1 MDNHNAQ
8 ADANSLLVSLSQTA
22 CFEGLEPALL
32 AELGRC
38 VESYHYDEG
47 QVVLLEGEPC
57 AGLGIVRSGCLKA
70 VRLSMSGREQTLSVL
85 WPGEIYSAASVFADA
100 PNPVTIVALQPTD
113 IWVIPKESLDSLQER
128 YPRLTQIVARNLARR
143 VMTLIDLVEDLSL
156 RTVEMRLAHQLL
168 ANARDNIVQRE
179 AWATQAEMSARLGT
193 VTYVLNRALRS
204 LEEEGLIRVERDEI
218 TIIDAEGLAA
228 RAEAR

>member
-1 MDNHNAQ
+1 MNNHRMQ
-8 ADANSLLVSLSQTA
+8 ADAENLLVSLSKMA
-22 CFEGLEPALL
+22 CFEGLDPALL

-57 AGLGIVRSGCLKA
+57 TGLGIVRSGRLKA
-70 VRLSMSGREQTLSVL
+70 VRLSTSGREQTLSVL
-85 WPGEIYSAASVFADA
+85 WPGEIYSAASVFADT

-113 IWVIPKESLDSLQER
+113 IWVIPKENLDALQER

-143 VMTLIDLVEDLSL
+143 VMTLVDLVEDLSL
-156 RTVEMRLAHQLL
+156 RTVEMRLARQLL
-168 ANARDNIVQRE
+168 ANARDSVVRRE
-179 AWATQAEMSARLGT
+179 AWAMQAEISARLGT
-193 VTYVLNRALRS
+193 VTYVLNRALRG

-218 TIIDAEGLAA
+218 TIVDTDGLAA

>member
-57 AGLGIVRSGCLKA
+57 TGLGIVRSGRLKA
-70 VRLSMSGREQTLSVL
+70 IRLSTSGREQTLSVL
-85 WPGEIYSAASVFADA
+85 WPGEIYGAASVFADA

-113 IWVIPKESLDSLQER
+113 IWVIPKESLDSSRNVTPGWLR
-128 YPRLTQIVARNLARR
+128 SPRNLARR
-143 VMTLIDLVEDLSL
+143 VMTLVDLVEDLSL

-168 ANARDNIVQRE
+168 ANARGNIVQRE

-204 LEEEGLIRVERDEI
+204 LEEEGRFRGSDEI

>member
-47 QVVLLEGEPC
+47 QVVLLEEEPC
-57 AGLGIVRSGCLKA
+57 TGLGIVRSGCLKA

-85 WPGEIYSAASVFADA
+85 WPGEIYGAASVFADA

-113 IWVIPKESLDSLQER
+113 IWVTKEASGLLR
-128 YPRLTQIVARNLARR
+128 YPRLTQIVAHLARR
-143 VMTLIDLVEDLSL
+143 AWRWSTLVEDLSA
-156 RTVEMRLAHQLL
+156 AHRGD
-168 ANARDNIVQRE
+168 ASSSPTSGQRQGQQRQGR
-179 AWATQAEMSARLGT
+179 ATQAEMSARLGT
-193 VTYVLNRALRS
+193 VTYVLNWHVALKRRP
-204 LEEEGLIRVERDEI
+204 EG
-218 TIIDAEGLAA
+218 A
-228 RAEAR
+228 R